1 MSRREASTPLRL
13 VSTLPLMSNNPAPF
27 PPGFTAPET
36 TGATTL
42 LTSLAESRGSKISSV
57 DWVTAVEEL
66 CELMNVT
73 DALRKAILSMAGRV
87 HGPRPK
93 LVALPPWGEPTESL
107 RSSCS
112 SKQTSLRTKLRAP
125 SSRSSLRCP
134 PTSRH
139 TSEDRWRNHVQRLR
153 LSVESSLCA
162 RLSAR
167 WSASARSMCI
177 AAAIA
182 RSAAVRV
189 ASPSPGEPS

>member
-73 DALRKAILSMAGRV
+73 DALRKAISSMAGRV

-93 LVALPPWGEPTESL
+93 LVALPPWGGT
-107 RSSCS
+107 
-112 SKQTSLRTKLRAP
+112 
-125 SSRSSLRCP
+125 
-134 PTSRH
+134 
-139 TSEDRWRNHVQRLR
+139 N
-153 LSVESSLCA
+153 
-162 RLSAR
+162 
-167 WSASARSMCI
+167 
-177 AAAIA
+177 
-182 RSAAVRV
+182 
-189 ASPSPGEPS
+189 GEPALELLKQADVLANEVAGALEQIIFALPTDEPSHL